1 MENLF
6 NQITSVLNEIGLN
19 NTIEDDKI
27 IFTSSYQQT
36 NVMGFIRTLEEGK
49 MLSIHFQIANPAN
62 DNNFI
67 VMPSEPEL
75 MLRVLQFIAS
85 KSYFSPIGAWGCDP
99 SDGDI
104 RFLVHHAIDDS
115 AMTVQQI
122 KRLILFSLKI
132 VHSEASSLLE
142 IITLSEKPTVL
153 EGI

>member
-1 MENLF
+1 MENLS
-6 NQITSVLNEIGLN
+6 NQIKSILDEIGLN

-49 MLSIHFQIANPAN
+49 MLNIHFQIANPAN

-67 VMPSEPEL
+67 VMPSEAKL

-85 KSYFSPIGAWGCDP
+85 KSYFSPIGAWGCDL

-104 RFLVHHAIDDS
+104 RFMVHHVIEDS
-115 AMTVQQI
+115 TMSVQQI

-132 VHSEASSLLE
+132 VHSEANSLLE
-142 IITLSEKPTVL
+142 IITMSEKPTVL